1 MPHVRAGATK
11 HGTGTAR
18 SLLFIA
24 AYYAALAALVAFF
37 WPRSALLR
45 AAFSFTRFAESAAIS
60 GEITETFSE
69 PITLPAVEGSGFG
82 LAMIAVTGALAF
94 MIPVAWSYIVIKRR
108 GDYDQSVVHTLIILP
123 IAITGIVL
131 IVQHSLALAFSLAG
145 IVAGVRFRTTLRD
158 VKDGVYVF
166 LAIGVGLACGVQA
179 LGVALVLS
187 IFFNVVNLVLWW
199 TDFGNIYIDQGSRTG
214 ALALGDV
221 LAGPA
226 SARTAVSIGDRR
238 LLEAMSTADLKDVAE
253 RVARMSQHLDSE
265 ADTPKEQKSYSLLMV
280 HTDKPGGTQGVV
292 EKELA
297 RMAVRWRLAEILPGE
312 GENSILEY
320 LIRLREEYRSG
331 DLLEVIRA
339 EGGESVK
346 AAEMRSLTGRSQ

>member
-1 MPHVRAGATK
+1 MPQARAGAGG

-24 AYYAALAALVAFF
+24 GYYAVLVALVGFL
-37 WPRSALLR
+37 WPRSALVR
-45 AAFSFTRFAESAAIS
+45 AAFSFSRFAESAAIS

-82 LAMIAVTGALAF
+82 LAMVAVIGALAF

-187 IFFNVVNLVLWW
+187 VFFNLVNLMLWW
-199 TDFGNIYIDQGSRTG
+199 TDFGNIYADQGSRTG

-221 LAGPA
+221 LAGPG
-226 SARTAVSIGDRR
+226 SARTAVSFGDRR
-238 LLEAMSTADLKDVAE
+238 LLDAMSPADLKDLADRAV
-253 RVARMSQHLDSE
+253 RLSQHLDSE
-265 ADTPKEQKSYSLLMV
+265 VDTPKEKKSYSLLIV
-280 HTDKPGGTQGVV
+280 HTEKPGASQGIV
-292 EKELA
+292 EEELE

-312 GENSILEY
+312 GGNSVLEY
-320 LIRLREEYRSG
+320 LIRLRDEYRSG

-339 EGGESVK
+339 AGGDSVK
-346 AAEMRSLTGRSQ
+346 AAEIRALTGRQ